1 MSVRP
6 LFLDF
11 PVGEFEF
18 AEEDDSSVLYAKW
31 SPGNCTAYRIFVTT
45 LSRNISSE
53 NGGNLLITFGFH
65 NNFVGIVLSRDIGLC
80 HVSYFIEKFGEKI
93 KSDVD
98 KLFFCALLNLVV
110 FENREYANECIEEA
124 RRLSGSLRLESAVS

>member
-18 AEEDDSSVLYAKW
+18 VEESDSSVLYAKW
-31 SPGNCTAYRIFVTT
+31 APGNCTAYRIFVTSLPRST
-45 LSRNISSE
+45 ARE
-53 NGGNLLITFGFH
+53 NGGNRLITFGFH
-65 NNFVGIVLSRDIGLC
+65 DNFVGIVLCRDIGLC
-80 HVSYFIEKFGEKI
+80 HISYFMEKVGEKI

-110 FENREYANECIEEA
+110 FENMEYANECIEVA
-124 RRLSGSLRLESAVS
+124 RRLSGSLRLESSVS